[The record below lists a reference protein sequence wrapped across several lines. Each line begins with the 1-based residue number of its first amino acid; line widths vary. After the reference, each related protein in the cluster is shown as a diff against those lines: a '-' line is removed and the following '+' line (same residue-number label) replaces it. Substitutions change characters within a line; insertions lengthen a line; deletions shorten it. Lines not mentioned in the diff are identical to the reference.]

1 MSQKFSL
8 YENLSILENLE
19 FFGGIYGFKH
29 EGNQTKSKE
38 LIEKLGLE
46 QEKTRWFPN
55 FRWVGNRNWHFQSP
69 FSSARN
75 CFSRRTNWWCR
86 PYYQKTI
93 LGLNL

>member
-19 FFGGIYGFKH
+19 FFWRNLWFKH

-46 QEKTRWFPN
+46 QEKTNGF
-55 FRWVGNRNWHFQSP
+55 
-69 FSSARN
+69 
-75 CFSRRTNWWCR
+75 
-86 PYYQKTI
+86 
-93 LGLNL
+93 